1 MKTAGLRNK
10 SLIAAALSGLAWG
23 LFTPLPAFAEYGD
36 WPSAGHAVAGDFA
49 SGPLWEEAQ
58 NQGGSGPAVSLK
70 EVRRIVRRQIDGE
83 ILDTQLY
90 ETGGGW
96 IYRVR
101 VLSKDGRVVDVGVD
115 VNTGQIIDVQG

>member
-1 MKTAGLRNK
+1 MKSSGLRINCLFAAGL
-10 SLIAAALSGLAWG
+10 AVLAWG
-23 LFTPLPAFAEYGD
+23 VLSPLPAAADDGG
-36 WPSAGHAVAGDFA
+36 WPSAGQPEVGNVE
-49 SGPLWEEAQ
+49 SGPVWDEAQ

-101 VLSKDGRVVDVGVD
+101 VLQKDGRVVDVGVD
-115 VNTGQIIDVQG
+115 GNTGQIVDVQG

>member
-1 MKTAGLRNK
+1 M
-10 SLIAAALSGLAWG
+10 
-23 LFTPLPAFAEYGD
+23 PLPAVADDGD
-36 WPSAGHAVAGDFA
+36 WPFAGQPDAGDFA
-49 SGPLWEEAQ
+49 STPIWDEAQ

-101 VLSKDGRVVDVGVD
+101 VLQKDGRVVDVGVD
-115 VNTGQIIDVQG
+115 GNTGQIIDVQG

>member
-1 MKTAGLRNK
+1 MKTAGIRINR
-10 SLIAAALSGLAWG
+10 LIAAVLAGLAWG
-23 LFTPLPAFAEYGD
+23 VLSPLPAAADDGD
-36 WPSAGHAVAGDFA
+36 WPFAGQPEVGDLK
-49 SGPLWEEAQ
+49 SGPVWDEAQ
-58 NQGGSGPAVSLK
+58 SQGGSGPAVSLK

-101 VLSKDGRVVDVGVD
+101 VLQKDGRVVDVGVD
-115 VNTGQIIDVQG
+115 GNSGQIVDVQG

>member
-1 MKTAGLRNK
+1 MKTAGIRINR
-10 SLIAAALSGLAWG
+10 LIAAALAALAWG
-23 LFTPLPAFAEYGD
+23 VLLPLPAAADDGD
-36 WPSAGHAVAGDFA
+36 WPSAWGPDAVDSVAGRIGDQ
-49 SGPLWEEAQ
+49 AQ

-70 EVRRIVRRQIDGE
+70 EVRKIVRRQIDGE

-101 VLSKDGRVVDVGVD
+101 VLQKDGRVVDVGVD
-115 VNTGQIIDVQG
+115 GNTGQILDVQG

>member
-1 MKTAGLRNK
+1 MKTAVIRINC
-10 SLIAAALSGLAWG
+10 LIAAALAGLAWG
-23 LFTPLPAFAEYGD
+23 VLSPLPAAADDGG
-36 WPSAGHAVAGDFA
+36 WPSAGQTVDSDLVFE
-49 SGPLWEEAQ
+49 PVWEEAQ
-58 NQGGSGPAVSLK
+58 NQSGSGPAVSLK

-101 VLSKDGRVVDVGVD
+101 VLQKDGRVVDVGVD
-115 VNTGQIIDVQG
+115 GNTGQIVDVQG